1 MTNFIYLRGNSI
13 TSLCETRVLIFGGYK
28 KTKTNGHFKK
38 SWNKKLWL
46 FDGESEEWTTA
57 KNVKNAPTAR
67 HHHRAFTQLRKESK
81 CKCKMSMFV
90 YGGLS
95 ESYNKQLDDFWELQC
110 VDDQRMKYQWIKLLD
125 LGRQKP
131 SLARLRAFSVHNK
144 EIRWIEYSIKR
155 TYNLNFTKKKRWYS
169 KIIKNACPKK
179 VHFSAREDM
188 VYDEEHQL
196 LIFHLQRSF
205 LGVYDVNKNQFY
217 CLEINV
223 EPRMKILVPAKI
235 LLVHKEILLVS
246 LQPPDANAKAQI
258 KISTLRKDEFRKLL
272 TNNHAL
278 SKANFQEITPRK
290 KYPLF
295 NGNARLARI
304 SDAVWYL
311 ILEEDQKVQMWRFEK
326 NYPRWTLY
334 DPDQGPPADTSFLA
348 YSAFK
353 NNYVAILGSDRLWI
367 YSANSRIWT
376 KIHYLGSG
384 PNKLTSYATM
394 NSMNNGSLVLFGGI
408 DHKSTSLWMAAV
420 DLKGMKVTWKRLCC
434 DGGER
439 KQEPPTRQLQRCSSA
454 LWNNTFYV
462 FFLNTK
468 SSCKWKTY
476 HTRLGVGN
484 LKWKV
489 TSIRNK
495 TEPVGSSL
503 SKHFCSRP
511 STLIERFAVTVGVSG
526 DLLIE
531 DLGQTKLK
539 MINMTNVVSVPGE
552 KSLLFSD
559 ATTLFRFIAR
569 WDTSR
574 KKTAVVGLESFQFPE
589 CKHGTS
595 SPDYPRYPCRPCPE
609 GQYNDHY
616 GATTCT
622 DCPTGLVTRTTGSTS
637 IKNCTSPVKKCA
649 NGICIV
655 QSDYT
660 TMCICNAGFT
670 GKLCDIPTTYLIAIG
685 TVLTLLLIAAFLYCI
700 KRVKQHKNVASYTRA
715 EIAEE
720 TVAELFDIWSVD
732 ESEVDFDR
740 MIGQGSFGDVWTAQ
754 YREQTVAVKV
764 LKIRD
769 EDCTNEQLQEFKD
782 EGELLRS
789 IFHAHIVRFIGT
801 GKTADNKPF
810 IVLEYMERGSVRKEL
825 DDKYADHPMEIEL
838 QVKYALHAAKG
849 MRHLHRVNRMHRDL
863 KCDNLLVNSQ
873 GIVKVADLGCTRI
886 AP

>member
-1 MTNFIYLRGNSI
+1 
-13 TSLCETRVLIFGGYK
+13 
-28 KTKTNGHFKK
+28 
-38 SWNKKLWL
+38 
-46 FDGESEEWTTA
+46 
-57 KNVKNAPTAR
+57 
-67 HHHRAFTQLRKESK
+67 
-81 CKCKMSMFV
+81 
-90 YGGLS
+90 
-95 ESYNKQLDDFWELQC
+95 
-110 VDDQRMKYQWIKLLD
+110 
-125 LGRQKP
+125 
-131 SLARLRAFSVHNK
+131 
-144 EIRWIEYSIKR
+144 
-155 TYNLNFTKKKRWYS
+155 
-169 KIIKNACPKK
+169 
-179 VHFSAREDM
+179 
-188 VYDEEHQL
+188 
-196 LIFHLQRSF
+196 
-205 LGVYDVNKNQFY
+205 
-217 CLEINV
+217 
-223 EPRMKILVPAKI
+223 
-235 LLVHKEILLVS
+235 
-246 LQPPDANAKAQI
+246 
-258 KISTLRKDEFRKLL
+258 
-272 TNNHAL
+272 
-278 SKANFQEITPRK
+278 
-290 KYPLF
+290 
-295 NGNARLARI
+295 
-304 SDAVWYL
+304 
-311 ILEEDQKVQMWRFEK
+311 
-326 NYPRWTLY
+326 
-334 DPDQGPPADTSFLA
+334 
-348 YSAFK
+348 
-353 NNYVAILGSDRLWI
+353 
-367 YSANSRIWT
+367 
-376 KIHYLGSG
+376 
-384 PNKLTSYATM
+384 M

-439 KQEPPTRQLQRCSSA
+439 KQEPPTRQLQRWSSA

-484 LKWKV
+484 LKWNV

-637 IKNCTSPVKKCA
+637 IKNCTCPVKKCA

-715 EIAEE
+715 ELEIAEE

-886 AP
+886 APKISDDNDGSVRGTRAVGTALFRAPEIFRGEAYSVAVDTYSYGITLWELMTAKHPYFDKLDQDLKTKEILDRIVHSDLRPEFPVHCDDSLKKLAKWCWNGNPFERPTFEEIVPVLKGLWLPMW